1 MVYTA
6 AMAEMNADQVRYAD
20 LGEKMVDNALL
31 YKRGT
36 SQEKYNAGYL
46 FFFISSNLCSPQ
58 AKEQSHG
65 SR

>member
-31 YKRGT
+31 YK
-36 SQEKYNAGYL
+36 
-46 FFFISSNLCSPQ
+46 
-58 AKEQSHG
+58 
-65 SR
+65 